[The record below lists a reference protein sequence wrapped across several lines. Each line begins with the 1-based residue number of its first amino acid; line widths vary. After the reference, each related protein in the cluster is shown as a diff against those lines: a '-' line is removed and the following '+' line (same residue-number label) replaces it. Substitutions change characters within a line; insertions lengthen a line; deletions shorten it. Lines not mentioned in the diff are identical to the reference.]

1 MLKSKVSILSRAHG
15 DVSTL
20 IDELEKLSIDLS
32 QVMPESAYVG
42 EVERGRAVSSAAIAK
57 EQV

>member
-20 IDELEKLSIDLS
+20 IDALEKLCIDLS
-32 QVMPESAYVG
+32 QVVPESAYVG
-42 EVERGRAVSSAAIAK
+42 EIERGRAVSSAATAQ